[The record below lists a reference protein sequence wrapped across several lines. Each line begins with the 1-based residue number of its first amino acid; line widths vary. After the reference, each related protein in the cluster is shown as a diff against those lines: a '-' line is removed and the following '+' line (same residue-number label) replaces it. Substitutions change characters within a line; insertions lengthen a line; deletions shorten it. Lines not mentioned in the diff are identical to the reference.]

1 MTCSITNLGECLPEA
16 FFQFVLAILN
26 APLQAVLDGV
36 QYYLTQPI
44 PIHFFSN
51 LWGVIIY
58 VISIFYGL
66 LFLYTGLNFMIS
78 GYSAR
83 KREEAKSWLRN
94 TLIMVFL
101 VQSSFLI
108 YSLIIDVNNVLTTAV
123 FNMIDPNT
131 FLLTWANFIDLPTT
145 IVETLI
151 YLMFVGITEQILQIR
166 FIIITCGVILFPIG
180 IFLYFILPLRNY
192 GRAII
197 NFLMICIFSSFFA
210 SLIILTG
217 SLLAPQYLFGGTSF
231 LGMAGIFLCVDLL
244 LSYLLFSSLFS
255 LFNAKKRVTQAISIT
270 TQVASG
276 QPPKEL
282 IPIKK

>member
-1 MTCSITNLGECLPEA
+1 MTCSITNLGECLPET
-16 FFQFVLAILN
+16 FFQYVLDILN
-26 APLQAVLDGV
+26 APLEAVLQGV

-44 PIHFFSN
+44 PIHFFAN

-58 VISIFYGL
+58 MISIFYGL

-108 YSLIIDVNNVLTTAV
+108 YSLIIDVNNALTTAV

-131 FLLTWANFIDLPTT
+131 FLLTWANFIDLPLT
-145 IVETLI
+145 IVETLV
-151 YLMFVGITEQILQIR
+151 YLMFVGITEQILTIR
-166 FIIITCGVILFPIG
+166 FIIVTCGVVLFPIG

-210 SLIILTG
+210 SLVLLMG

-255 LFNAKKRVTQAISIT
+255 LFKIKKRVTQAITVT

-276 QPPKEL
+276 QPPTAF
-282 IPIKK
+282 IPGK